1 MAYKLVLVLGFL
13 ILLAACGGDSGPTQ
27 DALKSRGEAV
37 ADAINDG
44 KWAKVYTLFS
54 PESKAVCDGAE
65 FAVAANLGFSTLK
78 IFLGVE
84 DSDNLEFKVE
94 TVAASGINGQVTMD
108 LYLDGDLFS
117 EGYAE
122 DWIYVDNNWWF
133 VSEAEDCGFSTDDS
147 NESANA
153 EWDAIQH
160 ILRKRII
167 AGPGPLVATL
177 EHGHWRN
184 INE

>member
-1 MAYKLVLVLGFL
+1 MAYKLVLVLGLF

-27 DALKSRGEAV
+27 DALKSRGETV

-84 DSDNLEFKVE
+84 DSDNFEFKVE
-94 TVAASGINGQVTMD
+94 TVTASGINGQVTMD

-117 EGYAE
+117 EGYAQ
-122 DWIYVDNNWWF
+122 DWIYVDSDWWLL
-133 VSEAEDCGFSTDDS
+133 SKAEECGFSTDDS
-147 NESANA
+147 N
-153 EWDAIQH
+153 
-160 ILRKRII
+160 
-167 AGPGPLVATL
+167 
-177 EHGHWRN
+177 
-184 INE
+184 